1 MPLANTAPS
10 TIAEAEAL
18 IQAGLERLRD
28 APLNDVITSALAF
41 LAPKGYRVVAQM
53 EEEGRKKRS
62 TASISNWNHATGEI
76 VLFFEPVNADAA
88 ATPAK
93 APASASSPVH
103 AAGDASSAVSTSV
116 HTMGATAGGQANAA
130 PALPAAHAAPPSPM
144 VKISAQDEVRECCEA
159 LAEAEKLGRPFYAI
173 KWFRDI
179 FLPER
184 ELSWAAS
191 IQDRQR
197 VLNRTI
203 QGGYIETRSIPNPN
217 NAAFPTTT
225 LQLNRE
231 KAATLSGARIPIIPA
246 TDAVDAKE
254 ETAPEIPHPET
265 VTS

>member
-1 MPLANTAPS
+1 MSSANTPPS

-28 APLNDVITSALAF
+28 APLNEVITSALAF

-76 VLFFEPVNADAA
+76 VLFFEPVNAEAA
-88 ATPAK
+88 AVQTKTLTIPTAA
-93 APASASSPVH
+93 APAADAPNT
-103 AAGDASSAVSTSV
+103 DASSAAAAAGSV
-116 HTMGATAGGQANAA
+116 ARGPIMNAI
-130 PALPAAHAAPPSPM
+130 PALSVTPAALPTA
-144 VKISAQDEVRECCEA
+144 VIKISAQDEVRECCEA

-184 ELSWAAS
+184 ELSWVTS

-203 QGGYIETRSIPNPN
+203 QSGYIETRSIPNPN

-231 KAATLSGARIPIIPA
+231 KAATLTGSRISATELKEQPA
-246 TDAVDAKE
+246 
-254 ETAPEIPHPET
+254 APEVSSEEI
-265 VTS
+265 VVR

>member
-1 MPLANTAPS
+1 MSQANVPPS

-28 APLNDVITSALAF
+28 APLNDTITSALAF

-76 VLFFEPVNADAA
+76 VLFFEPVTAEPA

-93 APASASSPVH
+93 APLAAPSSLAHTFANDGASPANAAMASAG
-103 AAGDASSAVSTSV
+103 AGTHNGVAVST
-116 HTMGATAGGQANAA
+116 A
-130 PALPAAHAAPPSPM
+130 PATPAIPAVAPAPM
-144 VKISAQDEVRECCEA
+144 AKVSAQDEVRECCEA
-159 LAEAEKLGRPFYAI
+159 LAEAERLNRPFYAI

-184 ELSWAAS
+184 HLSWIAS

-197 VLNRTI
+197 VLNRSI

-225 LQLNRE
+225 LLLNRE
-231 KAATLSGARIPIIPA
+231 KAATLTDSRFLVEDREKFPA
-246 TDAVDAKE
+246 PESTPQ
-254 ETAPEIPHPET
+254 ETA
-265 VTS
+265 VT